1 MNTKRVIS
9 YENPA
14 ISRHFMITAYHNV
27 NACGWT
33 TFHKRKL
40 MLFMDFSRTCEQ
52 LEGISGRLDM
62 IDIIS
67 RVLPTLSPEE
77 LPVFVRFVMGRIFP
91 DWSSKKLG
99 IGPNLLYEAIGYV
112 AGMKKEQ
119 VIEMINTTGDAG
131 RAVED
136 LLLSKSQTTFFHEEL
151 DLVRVYTELITI
163 ADMEGKK
170 SQREKL
176 LAVRRL
182 LGNSHPLEGRYLT
195 RIMLE
200 ELRIGVGEGSVRD
213 AIAKAFNVDSV
224 LVEHGMQALNDAG
237 EVARLAKLGPDA
249 LRNVRIT
256 LFHPVRMMLAQ
267 QGTIQDMISEHG
279 RIAAEFKYDGSRFQ
293 FHKKGNWARLYSRRL
308 EDVTAALPD
317 VIEKLISSTSH
328 DVILDGEVI
337 AIKDNKPMPFQSV
350 LRRFRRRHD
359 VAEAQDA
366 IELVPNVFD
375 ILYLDE
381 ETLIDLP
388 LDERRKRLEST
399 VTMYIAPQ
407 VVSSD
412 PLEIERTYKAALDAG
427 HEGIMIKVPASPYSP
442 GQRGKQWIKIKPE
455 VDTLDLAVIGGE
467 WGEGKRAHVFGS
479 FLVAC
484 QDSGKLIPLSRV
496 ATGFSDEQLIEV
508 YELLK
513 DRVIKKAGKEVSFEP
528 DLVFEVGYAEL
539 QVSPT
544 YEGGFALR
552 FPRFVRIRDDK
563 DIADVETL
571 DSIRKRYER
580 QTKSAQAYQK

>member
-1 MNTKRVIS
+1 MTTS
-9 YENPA
+9 EQ
-14 ISRHFMITAYHNV
+14 NV
-27 NACGWT
+27 NAFLWT
-33 TFHKRKL
+33 TSQARTV
-40 MLFMDFSRTCEQ
+40 MLFMDFTRACEQ
-52 LEGISGRLDM
+52 LEGTSGRLEM

-67 RVLPTLSPEE
+67 RILPSLSPEE

-91 DWSSKKLG
+91 DWSSRKLG
-99 IGPNLLYEAIGYV
+99 IGPSLMYEAIGYV
-112 AGMKKEQ
+112 AGIKKDQ
-119 VIEMINTTGDAG
+119 VIEKINATGDTG
-131 RAVED
+131 RAVEE
-136 LLLSKSQTTFFHEEL
+136 LLSIKSQTTFFHEDL
-151 DLVRVYTELITI
+151 DLVRVYTELIAI
-163 ADMEGKK
+163 AEMEGKK

-182 LGNSHPLEGRYLT
+182 LGNAHPLEGRYLT

-213 AIAKAFNVDSV
+213 AIAKAFSVDSS
-224 LVEHGMQALNDAG
+224 LVEHAMQALNDAG
-237 EVARLAKLGPDA
+237 EVARLAKLGPEA
-249 LRNVRIT
+249 LRTIRIT

-267 QGTIQDMISEHG
+267 QGTIQDMIQEHG
-279 RIAAEFKYDGSRFQ
+279 QIAAEYKYDGSRFQ

-317 VIEKLISSTSH
+317 VIEKLISSTAH

-359 VAEAQDA
+359 IAEAQDA
-366 IELVPNVFD
+366 IELVPHVFD
-375 ILYLDE
+375 ILYLDG

-388 LDERRKRLEST
+388 LEQRRKHLESA
-399 VTMYIAPQ
+399 VTLYLAPQ

-412 PLEIERTYKAALDAG
+412 PQKIEQIYKEALDAG
-427 HEGIMIKVPASPYSP
+427 HEGIMIKVSDSPYSP
-442 GQRGKQWIKIKPE
+442 GQRGKNWIKIKPE
-455 VDTLDLAVIGGE
+455 ADTLDLAVIGAE

-484 QDSGKLIPLSRV
+484 QDQGKLVPLSRV
-496 ATGFSDEQLIEV
+496 ATGFSDEQLTEV
-508 YELLK
+508 YELMK
-513 DRVIKKAGKEVSFEP
+513 DRVVKKTGKEVMFEP

-552 FPRFVRIRDDK
+552 FPRFIRIRDDK
-563 DIADVETL
+563 AVADVETL
-571 DSIRKRYER
+571 ESIRERYDR
-580 QTKSAQAYQK
+580 QSKSAQAYQK

>member
-1 MNTKRVIS
+1 
-9 YENPA
+9 
-14 ISRHFMITAYHNV
+14 
-27 NACGWT
+27 
-33 TFHKRKL
+33 
-40 MLFMDFSRTCEQ
+40 MLFMDFSKACEQ
-52 LEGISGRLDM
+52 LEGTSGRLDM

-67 RVLPTLSPEE
+67 RFLPTLSPEE

-119 VIEMINTTGDAG
+119 VIEKINTTGDAG
-131 RAVED
+131 RAVEE
-136 LLLSKSQTTFFHEEL
+136 LLSIKSQTTFFHEDL
-151 DLVRVYTELITI
+151 DLVRVYTELIAI
-163 ADMEGKK
+163 AELEGKK

-182 LGNSHPLEGRYLT
+182 LGNAHPLEGRYLA

-200 ELRIGVGEGSVRD
+200 ELRIGVGEGSVRE
-213 AIAKAFNVDSV
+213 AIARAFLVDSA
-224 LVEHGMQALNDAG
+224 LVEHAMQALNDAG
-237 EVARLAKLGPDA
+237 EVARLARLGPDA
-249 LRNVRIT
+249 LREVRIT

-267 QGTIQDMISEHG
+267 QGTIPDMIQEHG
-279 RIAAEFKYDGSRFQ
+279 QIAAEFKYDGSRFQ

-317 VIEKLISSTSH
+317 VIEKLITSTTH

-337 AIKDNKPMPFQSV
+337 AIKDDKPMPFQSV

-359 VAEAQDA
+359 IAEAQDA
-366 IELVPNVFD
+366 IEMVPNVFD
-375 ILYLDE
+375 ILYLDG

-388 LDERRKRLEST
+388 LEKRRERLES
-399 VTMYIAPQ
+399 VVNRYIAPQ

-412 PLEIERTYKAALDAG
+412 PVEIERTYKAALDAG

-442 GQRGKQWIKIKPE
+442 GQRGKNWIKIKPE

-484 QDSGKLIPLSRV
+484 QDQGKLIALSRV

-508 YELLK
+508 YDLLK
-513 DRVIKKAGKEVSFEP
+513 DRVMKKSGKEVSFEP

-552 FPRFVRIRDDK
+552 FPRFIRIRDDK
-563 DIADVETL
+563 DITDVETL
-571 DSIRKRYER
+571 ESIRERYFR
-580 QTKSAQAYQK
+580 QAKSAQAYQK

>member
-1 MNTKRVIS
+1 
-9 YENPA
+9 
-14 ISRHFMITAYHNV
+14 
-27 NACGWT
+27 
-33 TFHKRKL
+33 
-40 MLFMDFSRTCEQ
+40 MLFMDFTRACEQ
-52 LEGISGRLDM
+52 LEGTSGRLEM

-67 RVLPTLSPEE
+67 RILPSLSPEE

-91 DWSSKKLG
+91 DWSSRKLG
-99 IGPNLLYEAIGYV
+99 IGPSLMYEAIAYV
-112 AGMKKEQ
+112 AGIKKEQ
-119 VIEMINTTGDAG
+119 VIEKINATGDTG
-131 RAVED
+131 RAVEE
-136 LLLSKSQTTFFHEEL
+136 LLSIKSQTTFFHEDL
-151 DLVRVYTELITI
+151 DLVRVYTELIAI
-163 ADMEGKK
+163 AEMEGKK

-182 LGNSHPLEGRYLT
+182 LGNAHPLEGRYLT

-213 AIAKAFNVDSV
+213 AIAKAFGVDSP
-224 LVEHGMQALNDAG
+224 LVEHAMQALNDAG
-237 EVARLAKLGPDA
+237 EVARLAKLGPEA
-249 LRNVRIT
+249 LRTIRIT

-267 QGTIQDMISEHG
+267 QGTIQDMIQEHG
-279 RIAAEFKYDGSRFQ
+279 QIAAEYKYDGSRFQ

-317 VIEKLISSTSH
+317 VIEKLISSTAH

-337 AIKDNKPMPFQSV
+337 AVKDNKPMPFQSV

-359 VAEAQDA
+359 IAEAQDA
-366 IELVPNVFD
+366 IELVPHVFD
-375 ILYLDE
+375 ILYLDG

-388 LDERRKRLEST
+388 LEQRRKHLESA
-399 VTMYIAPQ
+399 VTLYLAPQ

-412 PLEIERTYKAALDAG
+412 PQKIEQVYKEALDAG
-427 HEGIMIKVPASPYSP
+427 HEGIMIKVSDSPYSP
-442 GQRGKQWIKIKPE
+442 GQRGKNWIKIKPE
-455 VDTLDLAVIGGE
+455 ADTLDLAVIGAE

-484 QDSGKLIPLSRV
+484 QDQGKLVPLSRV
-496 ATGFSDEQLIEV
+496 ATGFSDEQLTEV
-508 YELLK
+508 YELMK
-513 DRVIKKAGKEVSFEP
+513 DRVVKKTGKEVMFEP

-552 FPRFVRIRDDK
+552 FPRFIRIRDDK
-563 DIADVETL
+563 AVADVETL
-571 DSIRKRYER
+571 DSIRERYDR
-580 QTKSAQAYQK
+580 QSKSAQAYQK